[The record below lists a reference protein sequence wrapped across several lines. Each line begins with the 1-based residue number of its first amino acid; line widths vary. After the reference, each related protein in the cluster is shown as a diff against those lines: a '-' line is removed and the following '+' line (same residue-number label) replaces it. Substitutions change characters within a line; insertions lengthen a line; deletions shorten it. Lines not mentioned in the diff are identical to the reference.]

1 MSIRIEGLTKI
12 YGEQKAVDS
21 ISFEVNQGEI
31 MGFLGPNG
39 AGKST
44 TLKMITGYIPTTA
57 GNISVCN
64 LDVLENAA
72 EVRKIIGYLPEHN
85 PLYLDMYVHEF
96 LQFVGKIHGFRGK
109 DLKRRVEEIIILCGL
124 SEEQNKILDTLSK
137 GYRQRVGLAQALF
150 HDPEVL
156 ILDEPTTGL
165 DPNQILEIRKL
176 IKEVSSRKTVLFSSH
191 IMQEV
196 QALCSKV
203 IIINKGKIVANDTI
217 DVLTRMQG
225 KETRIELEVLPEID
239 AETLKEIVGVN
250 EVINK
255 GNGHYEIT
263 TTLEK
268 DLRPLISRK
277 VMELG
282 SDVIGLRLY
291 ETSMESIFQELTR
304 QE

>member
-1 MSIRIEGLTKI
+1 MSIRIEGITKI
-12 YGEQKAVDS
+12 YGKQKAVDG

-44 TLKMITGYIPTTA
+44 TLKMITGYLPPTS

-64 LDVLENAA
+64 LDVQESGA

-96 LQFVGKIHGFRGK
+96 LQFVGKIHGFRGNE
-109 DLKRRVEEIIILCGL
+109 LIRRVEEIIILCGL
-124 SEEQNKILDTLSK
+124 SAEENKILDSLSR

-176 IKEVSSRKTVLFSSH
+176 IKEVSSRKTVLFSTH

-196 QALCSKV
+196 QALCSNV
-203 IIINKGKIVANDTI
+203 VIINKGKIVANDTI
-217 DVLTRMQG
+217 DVLTRMKG
-225 KETRIELEVLPEID
+225 KETRIELEVIPEID
-239 AETLKEIVGVN
+239 MARLAEIEGVN
-250 EVINK
+250 NVISK

-263 TTLEK
+263 ASFEK

-277 VMELG
+277 VIELG
-282 SDVIGLRLY
+282 SDVVGLKLF
-291 ETSMESIFQELTR
+291 ESSIESIFQELTR